1 VPPLA
6 RETFRLLLAHLDLF
20 TRIVL
25 TVWLPALLTASYQ
38 DFFAAGERAGP
49 RGLAVVLATE
59 LLLGP
64 LVAAATIAALARFA
78 RGLPAGY
85 WEVMSEGLAAW
96 PRLFAVRVVTGLL
109 IAGGLLLLIV
119 PGLVMLVRY
128 ALVDSVAVLE
138 GAGPTDARRR
148 SLLLTAGQRR
158 DIALTAGSLFVLTW
172 MVSLAVSAMFQL
184 VPPLNHFVVRVL
196 VDCAFAVGQTVFTI
210 VLFLFYQ
217 RGRSALAAPAPPAVS
232 AA

>member
-20 TRIVL
+20 TQIAL

-38 DFFAAGERAGP
+38 DFFAAGERGTP

-59 LLLGP
+59 VVLGP

-78 RGLPAGY
+78 RGLPASY
-85 WEVMSEGLAAW
+85 WQVMSEGLGAW
-96 PRLFAVRVVTGLL
+96 RRLFAVRVVTGLL

-128 ALVDSVAVLE
+128 AVVDSVAVLE
-138 GAGPTDARRR
+138 GAGPTEARRR
-148 SLLLTAGQRR
+148 SLELTAGQRR

-172 MVSLAVSAMFQL
+172 LASLSVSAVLQ
-184 VPPLNHFVVRVL
+184 VAPSLNHFVVRVL
-196 VDCAFAVGQTVFTI
+196 VDCVFAVGQTLFTI
-210 VLFLFYQ
+210 ALFLFYQ
-217 RGRSALAAPAPPAVS
+217 RGRAALAAAAPPTAS